1 MCDMKAILHRQLFWL
16 LVVLMGIS
24 SQEVNAQG
32 EAQKKFSTTT
42 KIFLEGIGKP
52 ENVQSKQLKD
62 GTTLVADTKDV
73 AGVRMIQ
80 AFIHLYADN
89 YAALESLGVRI
100 DAKFNK
106 LVTAMIPVDKMQMVA
121 SLWFVKQVNVAKK
134 LDLLTDKMRMKT
146 HALDAITYS
155 EYARKL
161 NNLQQAY
168 QGTDVIL
175 GMIDTGIQF
184 DHDMFKSQN
193 GYSRIWKA
201 MVYDPSTASMRDYS
215 EGEVMGFGYD
225 DTSENHGSHTSSIAG
240 GSDYDFEGY
249 NFDGQQFT
257 QETFHFGGMA
267 PDASLVL
274 CGLRGELTDAN
285 IAACIQGISDYA
297 DAVGKP
303 CVINVSMG
311 GQLGA
316 HDGSDALA
324 EVCRQYSDRG
334 KVIVFAAGNDAEMDA
349 QGGVYL
355 WGTAT
360 SPASPLLSVVCQPSD
375 ELSYNSGKFIS
386 YHYNTSNML
395 ANWTTDT
402 WARKANVPLGARVY
416 VVNTKTNEVVWVS
429 KDMTTDTKINA
440 DTEGAK
446 GGLFGSYF
454 ASIPTGLAHVEQSG
468 SVFVYVGQDAV
479 NGKYNVLVR
488 PYYCWSRGFDQMSVG
503 SIYDQKG
510 YYQIGVAYFPLSEG
524 EGTVIDSWVVKG
536 DALYTH
542 VDATLDGQPM
552 AFTAGSDSCSVTN
565 EACSPDVISVGAYVG
580 NRSWVGADG
589 YGYAYTNET
598 LSPMDGMIYFSG
610 YQADGYGPTQ
620 RRLPTVSAPGVCVVA
635 AYNRGRFDDADYND
649 DNESANYIFG
659 YDDQNP
665 IGAMS
670 GTSMSAPCVAGI
682 VAEWLEADATLSS
695 DDIKEVIRL
704 TSRHDAFTDAEGE
717 QRFGANGKIDA
728 VEGLRY
734 ITTYQL
740 DELQTNADGMYG
752 LISKDKRYVSFPR
765 KMPTKWNSI
774 CLPFDVTLSEIDAV
788 KAMEFVG
795 TEVVKDGVSVNFNSV
810 TTLRA
815 NVPYLVYFNR
825 SVDGFEF
832 YEKEV
837 LPSDEMV
844 LPDPING
851 AYSMVG
857 SYVYYDNDEL
867 KSPIKY
873 GDYVVGERGLVMA
886 TGENKIRAFRCYLRA
901 EEPAINSAALRIK
914 SINFDGELL
923 TGLEAVQVDELLGGQ
938 IYNLRGQR
946 LGQPHQGVNVVKG
959 RKFVVK

>member
-1 MCDMKAILHRQLFWL
+1 MKTILHRQSLWL
-16 LVVLMGIS
+16 IVVLMGLF
-24 SQEVNAQG
+24 SQEVSAQNM
-32 EAQKKFSTTT
+32 AQHKFSTTT

-52 ENVQSKQLKD
+52 LNVQSKQLKD
-62 GTTLVADTKDV
+62 GTTLVAEAKNV
-73 AGVRMIQ
+73 GGVQMIQ

-89 YAALESLGVRI
+89 YPALESLGVRI

-106 LVTAMIPVDKMQMVA
+106 LVTAMIPIDKLQMVA
-121 SLWFVKQVNVAKK
+121 SLWFVKQINVAKK
-134 LDLLTDKMRMKT
+134 LDLLTDKTRIKT

-175 GMIDTGIQF
+175 GIIDTGIQF
-184 DHDMFKSQN
+184 DHDMFKNFGGS
-193 GYSRIWKA
+193 SRIWKA
-201 MVYDPSTASMRDYS
+201 LIYDPSTASMRDYT
-215 EGEVMGFGYD
+215 EGEVLGFGYE
-225 DTSENHGSHTSSIAG
+225 DTMENHGSHTSSIAG

-249 NFDGQQFT
+249 SFDGHQFV

-303 CVINVSMG
+303 CVINVSLGSQM
-311 GQLGA
+311 GA

-324 EVCRQYSDRG
+324 EVCRQYSDCG
-334 KVIVFAAGNDAEMDA
+334 KVIVFAAGNDAKMDV

-360 SPASPLLSVVCQPSD
+360 SPVSPLQSVVRQPS
-375 ELSYNSGKFIS
+375 EGLSYTSGKFIS

-395 ANWTTDT
+395 ANWTADT
-402 WARKANVPLGARVY
+402 WARSANVPLGARVY

-429 KDMTTDTKINA
+429 NDMTTDTRIDA
-440 DTEGAK
+440 ETEGVK

-454 ASIPTGLAHVEQSG
+454 ASIPTGLAQVELSG
-468 SVFVYVGQDAV
+468 SVFVYVGQDVV
-479 NGKYNVLVR
+479 NGKYNILVR
-488 PYYCWSRGFDQMSVG
+488 PYYCWSRGFDQFSIGSV
-503 SIYDQKG
+503 YEQKG
-510 YYQIGVAYFPLSEG
+510 YYHIGVAYFPLGGG
-524 EGTVIDSWVVKG
+524 ETIVLDSWVVTG
-536 DALYTH
+536 DALYSH
-542 VDATLDGQPM
+542 VDAKLDGQSV

-565 EACSPDVISVGAYVG
+565 EACYPDVISVGAYVG

-589 YGYAYTNET
+589 YGHAYTNET
-598 LSPMDGMIYFSG
+598 LVPMDGVMYFSS

-620 RRLPTVSAPGVCVVA
+620 RRLPTISAPGVCVVA
-635 AYNRGRFDDADYND
+635 AYNRGRFDDAKYD
-649 DNESANYIFG
+649 DDEESANYIFG

-682 VAEWLEADATLSS
+682 VAEWLEADATLSP
-695 DDIKEVIRL
+695 DEIKEVMHI
-704 TSRHDAFTDAEGE
+704 TSCHDTFTDAEGE

-740 DELQTNADGMYG
+740 DELQTNADGMFD
-752 LISKDKRYVSFPR
+752 LITKEKRYVSFPR
-765 KMPTKWNSI
+765 QMPTKWNSI
-774 CLPFDVTLSEIDAV
+774 CLPFDVTLSEIDAA
-788 KAMEFVG
+788 KAMEYVG
-795 TEVVKDGVSVNFNSV
+795 TEVINDGVRVNFNSV

-815 NVPYLVYFNR
+815 NVPYLVYFNKA
-825 SVDGFEF
+825 VDGFEF

-837 LPSDEMV
+837 LPSEEV
-844 LPDPING
+844 VIQDPING

-857 SYVYYDNDEL
+857 SYVYFDNDEL
-867 KSPIKY
+867 DSPINY
-873 GDYVVGERGLVMA
+873 GDYVVGERGLVMS
-886 TGENKIRAFRCYLRA
+886 TGKNKIRAFRCYLRA

-938 IYNLRGQR
+938 IYDLRGQR
-946 LGQPHQGVNVVKG
+946 LNQPRLGVNVVKG

>member
-1 MCDMKAILHRQLFWL
+1 MSDMKTILHRL
-16 LVVLMGIS
+16 LLGLVVVLMGIFP
-24 SQEVNAQG
+24 QEASAQN
-32 EAQKKFSTTT
+32 EVQQKFSTTT

-52 ENVQSKQLKD
+52 ENVLSKQLKD
-62 GTTLVADTKDV
+62 GSALVAEAKEV
-73 AGVRMIQ
+73 GGVRMIQ

-89 YAALESLGVRI
+89 YEALESLGVRV

-106 LVTAMIPVDKMQMVA
+106 LVTAMIPVDKLQMVA

-134 LDLLTDKMRMKT
+134 LNLLTDKTRIKT
-146 HALDAITYS
+146 HALDAITFS

-184 DHDMFKSQN
+184 DHVMFNSKN

-201 MVYDPSTASMRDYS
+201 MMYDPSTASMRDYS

-225 DTSENHGSHTSSIAG
+225 DMMENHGSHTSSIAG

-249 NFDGQQFT
+249 AFDGQQFT

-316 HDGSDALA
+316 LDGSDALA

-349 QGGVYL
+349 HGGVYL

-360 SPASPLLSVVCQPSD
+360 SPASPLQSVVRQPSD
-375 ELSYNSGKFIS
+375 ELSYTSGKFIS

-402 WARKANVPLGARVY
+402 WARSANVPLGARVY
-416 VVNTKTNEVVWVS
+416 VVNTKTKEVVWMS
-429 KDMTTDTKINA
+429 KDITADTKINA
-440 DTEGAK
+440 DTEGVK
-446 GGLFGSYF
+446 GGQFGLYF
-454 ASIPTGLAHVEQSG
+454 ASIPTGLAEVEQSG
-468 SVFVYVGQDAV
+468 SVFVYVGQDVV

-488 PYYCWSRGFDQMSVG
+488 PYYCWSRGFDQLSIG
-503 SIYDQKG
+503 SIYEQKG
-510 YYQIGVAYFPLSEG
+510 YYQIGVAYFPLESG
-524 EGTVIDSWVVKG
+524 ETVVLDSWVVKG

-542 VDATLDGQPM
+542 VDATLDGQSVS
-552 AFTAGSDSCSVTN
+552 FTAGSDLCSVTN
-565 EACSPDVISVGAYVG
+565 EACYPDVISVGAYVG

-589 YGYAYTNET
+589 YAHAYTSET
-598 LSPMDGMIYFSG
+598 LVPMDGMIYFSG
-610 YQADGYGPTQ
+610 YQAEGYGPTQ

-635 AYNRGRFDDADYND
+635 AYNRGRFDDADYD
-649 DNESANYIFG
+649 DDEESFNYIFG
-659 YDDQNP
+659 YDDMNP

-682 VAEWLEADATLSS
+682 VAEWLEADATLSC

-704 TSRHDAFTDAEGE
+704 TSRHDTFTDAEGE

-752 LISKDKRYVSFPR
+752 LISKDKRYVSYPR
-765 KMPTKWNSI
+765 QMPTKWNSI
-774 CLPFDVTLSEIDAV
+774 CLPFDVTLSEIDAA
-788 KAMEFVG
+788 KAMEYVG

-815 NVPYLVYFNR
+815 NVPYLVYFNKR
-825 SVDGFEF
+825 VDGFEF

-844 LPDPING
+844 IPDPING

-857 SYVYYDNDEL
+857 SYVYCDNVESD
-867 KSPIKY
+867 SPIKR
-873 GDYVVGERGLVMA
+873 GDYIVGEKGLTMA
-886 TGENKIRAFRCYLRA
+886 SGGNKIRAFRCYLRA
-901 EEPAINSAALRIK
+901 EEPAMNSAALRIK

-938 IYNLRGQR
+938 IYDLRGRR
-946 LGQPHQGVNVVKG
+946 LSQPQQGVNVVKG